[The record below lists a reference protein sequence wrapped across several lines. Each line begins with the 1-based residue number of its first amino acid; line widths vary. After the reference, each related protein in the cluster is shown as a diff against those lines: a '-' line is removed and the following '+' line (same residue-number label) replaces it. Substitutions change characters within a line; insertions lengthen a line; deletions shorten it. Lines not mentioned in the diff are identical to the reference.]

1 MGETRSIRGALLVK
15 AVPPKFKRR
24 IWVPANNLDLSKR
37 RSFEIEAIA
46 AVRHEGRR
54 TGAGRDKAV
63 PPRTECRG
71 LDPSD
76 LARGPPKVRRD
87 LGALLLI
94 WLGTLGLVLI
104 AIPDAVSF
112 LLTTGEGLQLFGKDG
127 AKLSSELDTSAR
139 WHYYSRAG
147 PAMAAITAGM
157 FLQGWSI
164 YKAD

>member
-1 MGETRSIRGALLVK
+1 MVK

-24 IWVPANNLDLSKR
+24 IWVSANNLDLSKR

-76 LARGPPKVRRD
+76 LARGPESLDV
-87 LGALLLI
+87 A
-94 WLGTLGLVLI
+94 
-104 AIPDAVSF
+104 AA
-112 LLTTGEGLQLFGKDG
+112 G
-127 AKLSSELDTSAR
+127 AKWIAHSGLILHLIPTVIAAR
-139 WHYYSRAG
+139 
-147 PAMAAITAGM
+147 IVQT
-157 FLQGWSI
+157 
-164 YKAD
+164 